1 MKKKGKRITL
11 TILVFCWMA
20 FIFSMSAKNSTQS
33 SNISGGFTYN
43 ILSMFFSQFRSIDKA
58 TQDSIVEGLQFIVR
72 KGAHFTAYAILGWL
86 CFANLRSLNKFKLKS
101 NFLIALVISA
111 LYAASD
117 ELHQYFVPGRSC
129 EFRDVMI
136 DSCGA
141 LTGIIVVIIFSKI
154 IQKLNKIKRDKNQDI
169 I

>member
-1 MKKKGKRITL
+1 MEDLL
-11 TILVFCWMA
+11 TIYLVC
-20 FIFSMSAKNSTQS
+20 
-33 SNISGGFTYN
+33 
-43 ILSMFFSQFRSIDKA
+43 FFSQFRSIDKA

-72 KGAHFTAYAILGWL
+72 KGAHFTAYAILGGL